1 MFDAGHGCCWDAGW
15 VSTFARSPAV
25 SLSSSSPGH
34 PGKRKEFL
42 LKQIR
47 SLRLSWRCTTAGRLR
62 HLARSQGCVMLVQ
75 VERFREGKV
84 PGWEVGWIFLAAMWN
99 LGHEVV
105 FHFSIWIETPFF
117 YFLLYFHFV
126 RPPLQEKSR
135 LSSLLLGSSPPY
147 PQKRNILR
155 TPSQTGEP
163 IQPSPTLRTQRI
175 NFGKKSWFL

>member
-1 MFDAGHGCCWDAGW
+1 MIQSLITTIKILNWLIIFKKAQILIFVTGYFGEAETRYDLRMFDAGHGCCWDAGW

-62 HLARSQGCVMLVQ
+62 HLARSQGCVMPVQ
-75 VERFREGKV
+75 VDRFREGKV

-99 LGHEVV
+99 LGYEVV
-105 FHFSIWIETPFF
+105 FHFSVCIETPSTFF
-117 YFLLYFHFV
+117 VCWKQTVENKLFSL
-126 RPPLQEKSR
+126 RP
-135 LSSLLLGSSPPY
+135 LS
-147 PQKRNILR
+147 
-155 TPSQTGEP
+155 
-163 IQPSPTLRTQRI
+163 
-175 NFGKKSWFL
+175 